1 MLQEPDYQKSP
12 YTGMERQ
19 HWSDAVKY
27 LLHGVFRYVKD
38 MDAPV
43 LVPRYEENITYP
55 NQSTPEWKKKAEIF
69 EGLAYFVLLSER
81 PCPPPLLLSYPLMEI
96 SVKRKKWCK
105 SNNIDEYIEKVL
117 YKMITIFGDF
127 INIYCVIN
135 NKPKKQNNKCIEN
148 CRESVLY

>member
-1 MLQEPDYQKSP
+1 MLSQAAEP
-12 YTGMERQ
+12 ERE
-19 HWSDAVKY
+19 HFKELFFY
-27 LLHGVFRYVKD
+27 RKD
-38 MDAPV
+38 
-43 LVPRYEENITYP
+43 LV
-55 NQSTPEWKKKAEIF
+55 
-69 EGLAYFVLLSER
+69 
-81 PCPPPLLLSYPLMEI
+81 PPLLLSYPLMEI
-96 SVKRKKWCK
+96 SMKRKKWCK